1 MNLFNLFL
9 LLNSVI
15 VLILGG
21 AVYFSGK
28 RHLLNKI
35 WGMLSLALFFWS
47 FGHYKA
53 MASLFEF
60 DSLIWF
66 RIANLALVFLPMLFL
81 HLILI
86 FLEDTHSLKRILPV
100 SYASG
105 LAIFITALLAPASFV
120 KEVTPALSFH
130 YYPVGG
136 WLYKVFILGFS
147 LIASYGFCKLF
158 KRFWGAVEFRRNQA
172 RYLFIGWLF
181 GIAGVA
187 SFFPLSLGV
196 PVYPLGNY
204 FIIVF
209 ALSTSS
215 ACILISAA

>member
-66 RIANLALVFLPMLFL
+66 RIANLALVFLPML
-81 HLILI
+81 
-86 FLEDTHSLKRILPV
+86 
-100 SYASG
+100 
-105 LAIFITALLAPASFV
+105 
-120 KEVTPALSFH
+120 LS
-130 YYPVGG
+130 
-136 WLYKVFILGFS
+136 
-147 LIASYGFCKLF
+147 
-158 KRFWGAVEFRRNQA
+158 
-172 RYLFIGWLF
+172 
-181 GIAGVA
+181 
-187 SFFPLSLGV
+187 
-196 PVYPLGNY
+196 
-204 FIIVF
+204 
-209 ALSTSS
+209 
-215 ACILISAA
+215 